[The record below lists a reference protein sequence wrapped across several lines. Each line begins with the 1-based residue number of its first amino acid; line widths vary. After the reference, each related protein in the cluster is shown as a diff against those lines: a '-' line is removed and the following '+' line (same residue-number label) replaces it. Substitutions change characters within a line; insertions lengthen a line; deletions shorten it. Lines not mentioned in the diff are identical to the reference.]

1 MAVVKSGLFIKKPLF
16 EQVRDALLERIAAG
30 EWPPGAALPNEI
42 QLSRALGVSAG
53 TLRRA
58 LDALEAEHVLSRRQ
72 GRGTFVNDP
81 TSGELAFRFHNLR
94 TADGAYVTSVFKDV
108 VASVCPAD
116 EDASVRLQLADAAPV
131 IHIERVRYFE
141 EAPYMI
147 EQTWL
152 PEALFPRLIDRVRS
166 PYSIIDVASEY
177 GIILGRAEERVKAA
191 TATGPVAIKLAV
203 AEAMPVLEL
212 DRVIYSSDGA
222 PVEWRHAQCHLREG
236 HYRSDMP

>member
-16 EQVRDALLERIAAG
+16 EQVRDALLERIAGG

-94 TADGAYVTSVFKDV
+94 TADGAYITSVFKDV
-108 VASVCPAD
+108 VASVRPAD
-116 EDASVRLQLADAAPV
+116 ESARVRLQLADAALV
-131 IHIERVRYFE
+131 VHIQRVRYFGG
-141 EAPYMI
+141 APYMI
-147 EQTWL
+147 EQTCL
-152 PEALFPRLIDRVRS
+152 PEALFPGFMDRVCS
-166 PYSIIDVASEY
+166 PYSVIDVASEF
-177 GIILGRAEERVKAA
+177 GLILSRAEERVKAIA
-191 TATGPVAIKLAV
+191 ATGAV
-203 AEAMPVLEL
+203 ASRLGIAEGTPMLEL
-212 DRVIYSSDGA
+212 DRVIYSSDTA
-222 PVEWRHAQCHLREG
+222 PVEWRHAQCHLRDG